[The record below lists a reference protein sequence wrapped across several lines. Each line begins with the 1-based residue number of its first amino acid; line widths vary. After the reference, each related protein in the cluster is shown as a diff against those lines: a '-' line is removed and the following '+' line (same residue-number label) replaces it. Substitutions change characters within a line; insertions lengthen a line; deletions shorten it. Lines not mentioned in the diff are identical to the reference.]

1 METSSLLL
9 TVSQLAVGLAGFSAV
24 IVTLNPRPIKEWDV
38 TDRLNLRSL
47 VQVSFVVL
55 FFSLFPF
62 LLGISLSDEQVWLYG
77 LWLYGVLHFVDVLSF
92 LIKQTSETPTIMRY
106 IAYGGVVIAIGQV
119 IVAWQGNDNLRE
131 LIYAAT
137 LVWHL
142 YVVFMSFLMLLY
154 QMRNT
159 RGGSGAD

>member
-92 LIKQTSETPTIMRY
+92 LIKQTPETPTIMRY